1 MLDYRV
7 ETFLAICRTGSFT
20 QAARELQIT
29 QPAVS
34 QHVRILERHYG
45 CALFAHEGRSVRLT
59 PEGMLLH
66 RSLATMSADARR
78 LRRSV
83 SSLDGQSEPLRFG
96 ATRTVAE
103 HVMPRVL
110 PSWGLS
116 HPDRRLSMRVGN
128 TQDLLGLIERERIEF
143 ALVEGSFDS
152 RPYDSV
158 PFSSEEFIAV
168 GPVGAYPATS
178 IRDLAGTPLVLREPG
193 SGTRE
198 DPRAPPC
205 RQEPLRGGLRHRRR
219 ARERRNGQGM
229 RGGRYG
235 NELPLPRGS
244 RARTGRRHARRSHAG
259 GLPRDTRPLARVA
272 SRQHVLGA
280 LSHSVR
286 RVARLR
292 ARPLGRGVALPA
304 RARAPAV
311 GEPKPDDRQHD
322 CRDGIAPA
330 KEVEG

>member
-7 ETFLAICRTGSFT
+7 ETFLAICRAGSFT

-198 DPRAPPC
+198 I
-205 RQEPLRGGLRHRRR
+205 L
-219 ARERRNGQGM
+219 ERRLADKSLCVEDFDIVAELASVETVKACVAAGM
-229 RGGRYG
+229 GTSFLYRVAAERELAGGTLAEVTPEDFRVTHD
-235 NELPLPRGS
+235 LSLVWPRGS
-244 RARTGRRHARRSHAG
+244 MFSERYRTLCAEWRACAHAR
-259 GLPRDTRPLARVA
+259 
-272 SRQHVLGA
+272 
-280 LSHSVR
+280 
-286 RVARLR
+286 
-292 ARPLGRGVALPA
+292 
-304 RARAPAV
+304 
-311 GEPKPDDRQHD
+311 
-322 CRDGIAPA
+322 
-330 KEVEG
+330 